1 MLIADS
7 LSSRITRI
15 LLGGS
20 AAVLLVVAIALA
32 WPAPGGGVRFFQLP
46 LPQEAAAIVEAVEA
60 SDPRARPRVV
70 RALNT
75 SVIAMRLSQTFPQ
88 GLPGTRFVVREDDR
102 YRRYAAALGER
113 AFQIDERL
121 ADWRPEAPRRRPA
134 VRLSVQLDDGSILVM
149 QRRPAEAARGLLA
162 RGALAMAMVALLMLA
177 TLMLAVRQTTRPVA
191 DLAAA
196 VRRFGDEME
205 AEDIPL
211 RGPRELRELALA
223 FNAMKGRIRGL
234 VDDRTRLLAA
244 IAHDLRTYLT
254 RLRLRAEFIG
264 DDAQREKAVRDLDEM
279 SALIDDTLLFAQLRR
294 AGGPAATLDLRAE
307 LETLVEVRRELGD
320 AVVLTPGE
328 GVRALVPALAF
339 RRMANNLIDN
349 AVRYGGSA
357 ELGLRTERG
366 RAVLSVCD
374 EGPGVPGDQLSRLGA
389 PFERLEASRNRA
401 TGGAGLGLAIVRGL
415 AEAQGGDLILFNRH
429 EGGLCAEVRLPLAS
443 P

>member
-20 AAVLLVVAIALA
+20 AAVLVVVAIALA

-46 LPQEAAAIVEAVEA
+46 LPHEVAALVEAVEA
-60 SDPRARPRVV
+60 SDPQTRPKVV
-70 RALNT
+70 HALNT
-75 SVIAMRLSQTFPQ
+75 SVIAMRVSQTFPQ

-113 AFQIDERL
+113 PFQIDERVVS
-121 ADWRPEAPRRRPA
+121 WRPAVPRRRPA
-134 VRLSVQLDDGSILVM
+134 VRLSVQLQDGSILIM
-149 QRRPAEAARGLLA
+149 QRRPPQGARGLLA
-162 RGALAMAMVALLMLA
+162 RGALAMALVILLMLA

-191 DLAAA
+191 DLAGA

-254 RLRLRAEFIG
+254 RLRLRAEFIA
-264 DDAQREKAVRDLDEM
+264 DEPQRERAARDLDEM
-279 SALIDDTLLFAQLRR
+279 SALIDDTLLFAETRR
-294 AGGPAATLDLRAE
+294 VRAPAASLDLRAE
-307 LETLVEVRRELGD
+307 LESLVEVRREMGD
-320 AVVLTPGE
+320 AVVLAAGE
-328 GVRALVPALAF
+328 GASARVAALAF
-339 RRMANNLIDN
+339 RRMASNLIDN

-357 ELGLRTERG
+357 QIGLRTEGG

-374 EGPGVPGDQLSRLGA
+374 EGPGVPGEQLSRLGA
-389 PFERLEASRNRA
+389 PFERLETSRNRA

-415 AEAQGGDLILFNRH
+415 AEAQGGSLFLFNRA
-429 EGGLCAEVRLPLAS
+429 EGGLCAEVRLPLTS
-443 P
+443 